1 MLLLISP
8 INHDEAVESIEGGAD
23 IVDVKNPKEGSLGAN
38 FPWVI
43 KDIRELTPDDM
54 LVSATLGDVPYKPGT
69 VSLAAM
75 GALVS
80 GADYIKVGL
89 YGPSNYEEALEVMKN
104 VVKTVKDTD
113 PNAIVVASG
122 YADAHRVGAVSP
134 WDIPKVARDAGADLA
149 MLDTAVKDGHT
160 LFDYLDIDDC
170 KKLCKALHQQFIFR
184 TPTILIV
191 VLNRGKANLDYQGD
205 FEFYSELDLSNY
217 VYDKKC
223 VKKYFLIG
231 IISHIGE
238 SGSSGHFISYCR
250 NQPNTLFYCY
260 NDASVFQLKNNDD
273 AYGNKIINEKRT
285 PYILFYKVYN

>member
-8 INHDEAVESIEGGAD
+8 INHDEAIESIEGGAD

-80 GADYIKVGL
+80 G
-89 YGPSNYEEALEVMKN
+89 
-104 VVKTVKDTD
+104 TVKDTD

-170 KKLCKALHQQFIFR
+170 KKFTEEAHSYGLKVALA
-184 TPTILIV
+184 
-191 VLNRGKANLDYQGD
+191 G
-205 FEFYSELDLSNY
+205 S
-217 VYDKKC
+217 
-223 VKKYFLIG
+223 VKK
-231 IISHIGE
+231 
-238 SGSSGHFISYCR
+238 
-250 NQPNTLFYCY
+250 
-260 NDASVFQLKNNDD
+260 DQLKPLYDIGCDVVGVRGAACVGGDRNTGHID
-273 AYGNKIINEKRT
+273 RT
-285 PYILFYKVYN
+285 AVAELKELVKSFEE

>member
-1 MLLLISP
+1 
-8 INHDEAVESIEGGAD
+8 
-23 IVDVKNPKEGSLGAN
+23 
-38 FPWVI
+38 
-43 KDIRELTPDDM
+43 M

-89 YGPSNYEEALEVMKN
+89 YGPSNYEEALEVMEN

-170 KKLCKALHQQFIFR
+170 KKFTEEAHSYGLKVALKVA
-184 TPTILIV
+184 LA
-191 VLNRGKANLDYQGD
+191 G
-205 FEFYSELDLSNY
+205 S
-217 VYDKKC
+217 
-223 VKKYFLIG
+223 VKKG
-231 IISHIGE
+231 
-238 SGSSGHFISYCR
+238 
-250 NQPNTLFYCY
+250 
-260 NDASVFQLKNNDD
+260 QLKPLYDIGCDVVGVRGAACVGGDRNTGHID
-273 AYGNKIINEKRT
+273 RT
-285 PYILFYKVYN
+285 AVAELKELVKSFEE